1 MSAPLAPRTPELL
14 RPPGGPRPIDA
25 TAASIMVLLCAL
37 WGMGQVAIKIGNT
50 GLSPLWQ
57 AGWRSAG
64 AAAVLAA
71 WMAWRGIALRPGRG
85 MAPWGLLI
93 GVVFALE
100 FVFLYQG
107 LTRTIA
113 ARGTVL
119 LYTAPFFVA
128 LGGHWLLGDR
138 LTPARV
144 AGLVLAFG
152 GVAVALADRAT
163 GAGDWRGDLMCLA
176 AGFMWAMTTL
186 ILKAT
191 PLTAEAPERTLLD
204 QLVVSA
210 VLLIGASAL
219 VGEPGAFAPSAV
231 VWLAFAYQTV
241 VVATFSY
248 LAWFVMV
255 QRHPPAAV
263 SAFTFLTPPFG
274 VAFAALLLG
283 EPLTPLLAASSA
295 LVAAGIWLVN
305 RRPAGR

>member
-1 MSAPLAPRTPELL
+1 
-14 RPPGGPRPIDA
+14 
-25 TAASIMVLLCAL
+25 
-37 WGMGQVAIKIGNT
+37 
-50 GLSPLWQ
+50 
-57 AGWRSAG
+57 
-64 AAAVLAA
+64 
-71 WMAWRGIALRPGRG
+71 MAWRGIALRPGRG

-128 LGGHWLLGDR
+128 LGGQWLLGDR
-138 LTPARV
+138 LTRARV
-144 AGLVLAFG
+144 AGLALAFG

-176 AGFMWAMTTL
+176 AGC
-186 ILKAT
+186 
-191 PLTAEAPERTLLD
+191 
-204 QLVVSA
+204 
-210 VLLIGASAL
+210 
-219 VGEPGAFAPSAV
+219 
-231 VWLAFAYQTV
+231 
-241 VVATFSY
+241 
-248 LAWFVMV
+248 
-255 QRHPPAAV
+255 
-263 SAFTFLTPPFG
+263 
-274 VAFAALLLG
+274 